1 MTIKKR
7 AHDLLGKCSCIPGL
21 LLAETTNWRF
31 FRSKLLPALSLLV
44 IVFYVGSTFVVSDS
58 KESVSR
64 WGGFG
69 AMNDSESQ
77 CKVQC
82 RVHGTESLPK
92 GIVSETSNLEMRR
105 LWGTSK
111 DQMKIR
117 DRYKKSLLAISV
129 GIRQKKNVDH
139 IVKKFPPRNFTIM
152 LFHYDGF
159 IDQWRDLPWSDNVL
173 HVSAVNQT
181 KWWFAKRFLHPD
193 VVDEYNYIFLW
204 DEDLGVEHFDPVN
217 YLSIV
222 EEEGL
227 EISQPALDP
236 SLSEV
241 HHRITV
247 RVKKSRVHRRTYKYR
262 GNGRCYWNST
272 APPCTG
278 WVEMMAPVF
287 SRPAWRCAWYMIQ
300 SDLIHAWGLDM
311 KLGYCAQGDRSK
323 NVGVVDSEYVV
334 HLGIPTLGSLDENKP
349 QGEDGR
355 SSHPEGIVRSAKR
368 GREVT
373 LLNRE
378 RGEVRKQS
386 YNELEIFQE
395 RWEKAVRDDTCWSDP
410 YPQNTNRS
418 RAF

>member
-1 MTIKKR
+1 MVGT
-7 AHDLLGKCSCIPGL
+7 LP
-21 LLAETTNWRF
+21 
-31 FRSKLLPALSLLV
+31 LPA
-44 IVFYVGSTFVVSDS
+44 
-58 KESVSR
+58 
-64 WGGFG
+64 
-69 AMNDSESQ
+69 
-77 CKVQC
+77 VQC

-92 GIVSETSNLEMRR
+92 GIVSATSNLEMRR

-111 DQMKIR
+111 DQMKR
-117 DRYKKSLLAISV
+117 REHSMKSLLAIAV

-139 IVKKFPPRNFTIM
+139 IVKKFPPSNFTIM

-159 IDQWRDLPWSDNVL
+159 VDQWRDLLWSDNVL

-247 RVKKSRVHRRTYKYR
+247 RVKKSRVHRRTYKHR

-287 SRPAWRCAWYMIQ
+287 SRAAWRCAWYMIQ

-311 KLGYCAQGDRSK
+311 KLGYCAQGDRSI
-323 NVGVVDSEYVV
+323 NVGVVDSEYVA
-334 HLGIPTLGSLDENKP
+334 HLGIPTLGRLDENRMS
-349 QGEDGR
+349 QEEDGR
-355 SSHPEGIVRSAKR
+355 ASSRSEGIARSAKR
-368 GREVT
+368 GRKVSIM
-373 LLNRE
+373 NRE

-395 RWEKAVRDDTCWSDP
+395 RWEKAVKDDTCWNDP
-410 YPQNTNRS
+410 YPQTTNRS

>member
-1 MTIKKR
+1 MFKFSR
-7 AHDLLGKCSCIPGL
+7 ALILLD
-21 LLAETTNWRF
+21 R
-31 FRSKLLPALSLLV
+31 
-44 IVFYVGSTFVVSDS
+44 
-58 KESVSR
+58 
-64 WGGFG
+64 
-69 AMNDSESQ
+69 Q
-77 CKVQC
+77 VQC
-82 RVHGTESLPK
+82 LVRGTESLPK
-92 GIVSETSNLEMRR
+92 GIVSATSNLEMRR

-111 DQMKIR
+111 DQMKR
-117 DRYKKSLLAISV
+117 REHSKKSLLASAV

-139 IVKKFPPRNFTIM
+139 IVKKFPPNNFTIM

-159 IDQWRDLPWSDNVL
+159 VDQWRDLQWSDNVL

-181 KWWFAKRFLHPD
+181 KWWFANRFLHPD

-227 EISQPALDP
+227 EISQPALDS

-247 RVKKSRVHRRTYKYR
+247 RVKKSITGNLKIHRRTYKHR

-287 SRPAWRCAWYMIQ
+287 SRVAWRCAWYMIQ

-311 KLGYCAQGDRSK
+311 KLGYCAQGDRSI
-323 NVGVVDSEYVV
+323 NVGVVGSEYVA
-334 HLGIPTLGSLDENKP
+334 HLGIPTLGGFDENRVRKWPALLNHSITALAFKKQLTIIALNWLQTIDFPTVNLLTTAMDGEEVVRGELLKGVKVKSLD
-349 QGEDGR
+349 Q
-355 SSHPEGIVRSAKR
+355 V
-368 GREVT
+368 
-373 LLNRE
+373 
-378 RGEVRKQS
+378 
-386 YNELEIFQE
+386 
-395 RWEKAVRDDTCWSDP
+395 
-410 YPQNTNRS
+410 
-418 RAF
+418 

>member
-1 MTIKKR
+1 MVGTLPLPAVLSLI
-7 AHDLLGKCSCIPGL
+7 
-21 LLAETTNWRF
+21 ETANWRF

-58 KESVSR
+58 KESFSR
-64 WGGFG
+64 WGVFG
-69 AMNDSESQ
+69 ALKDSESK

-92 GIVSETSNLEMRR
+92 GIVSATSNLEMRR

-111 DQMKIR
+111 DQMKR
-117 DRYKKSLLAISV
+117 REHSKKSLLAIAV
-129 GIRQKKNVDH
+129 GIRQKKNVDR
-139 IVKKFPPRNFTIM
+139 IVKKFPPSNFTIM

-159 IDQWRDLPWSDNVL
+159 VDQWRDLQWSDNVL

-222 EEEGL
+222 EKEGL

-247 RVKKSRVHRRTYKYR
+247 RVKKSRVHRRTYKNR

-287 SRPAWRCAWYMIQ
+287 SRAAWRCAWYMIQ

-311 KLGYCAQGDRSK
+311 KLGYCAQGDRSI
-323 NVGVVDSEYVV
+323 NVGVVDSEYVA
-334 HLGIPTLGSLDENKP
+334 HLGIPTLGGLDENRMSRE
-349 QGEDGR
+349 EDGR
-355 SSHPEGIVRSAKR
+355 SSRSEGSARSAKR
-368 GREVT
+368 GREVS
-373 LLNRE
+373 LMNRE

-395 RWEKAVRDDTCWSDP
+395 RWEKAVKDDTCWNDP
-410 YPQNTNRS
+410 YPQTTNRS